1 MRVYRKITEE
11 NVEAFRIGDVIN
23 FTLTTGEEVEA
34 MAMREEKDG
43 MLFVTADCLEEER
56 SMNEENITKGGY
68 EKSALR
74 KVLNSEIYDT
84 FPEDIKEKMVP
95 FANGDFLRLLTEDE
109 VFGDERLEPM
119 NNRRN
124 RIADRGAGSDEA
136 EWWWLQD
143 VYSAASFA
151 LVSYSGSALCS
162 AASRAFGVRPAFKIN
177 I

>member
-1 MRVYRKITEE
+1 MRVYRRITEE

-43 MLFVTADCLEEER
+43 MLFVTVDCLEEER
-56 SMNEENITKGGY
+56 SMNEENTTEGGY
-68 EKSALR
+68 EQSELR
-74 KVLNSEIYDT
+74 KILNSEIYET

-124 RIADRGAGSDEA
+124 RIAERGAGSDEA
-136 EWWWLQD
+136 KWWWLQD
-143 VYSAASFA
+143 VYSAATFAFVHGYGNAGCTNASFA
-151 LVSYSGSALCS
+151 
-162 AASRAFGVRPAFKIN
+162 RGVRPAFKIN

>member
-1 MRVYRKITEE
+1 MRVYRRVTEE

-23 FTLTTGEEVEA
+23 FTLTTGEKVEA

-43 MLFVTADCLEEER
+43 MLFVTVDCLEEER
-56 SMNEENITKGGY
+56 SMNGENTTKGGY
-68 EKSALR
+68 EKSELR

-109 VFGDERLEPM
+109 VFGDDRLEPM

-124 RIADRGAGSDEA
+124 RIADRGIGADEL

-143 VYSAASFA
+143 VVSAADFA
-151 LVSYSGSALCS
+151 LVSYAGY
-162 AASRAFGVRPAFKIN
+162 ASDAGASLASGVRPAFKIN

>member
-1 MRVYRKITEE
+1 MRVHRRVIEE
-11 NVEAFRIGDVIN
+11 VETPRIGDVIN
-23 FTLTTGEEVEA
+23 FTLTTGEKVEA

-43 MLFVTADCLEEER
+43 MLFVTVDCLEEER
-56 SMNEENITKGGY
+56 SMNEANTTKGGY
-68 EKSALR
+68 EKSELR
-74 KVLNSEIYDT
+74 KALNSLIYDT

-109 VFGDERLEPM
+109 VFGDDRLEPM

-124 RIADRGAGSDEA
+124 RIADRGAGSDEL

-143 VYSAASFA
+143 VYAAATFA
-151 LVSYSGSALCS
+151 LVSYAGPAGCRD
-162 AASRAFGVRPAFKIN
+162 ASRALGVRPAFKIN

>member
-1 MRVYRKITEE
+1 MRVYRRITEK
-11 NVEAFRIGDVIN
+11 NVEAFRIGDVIK
-23 FTLTTGEEVEA
+23 FTLTTGEKVEA

-43 MLFVTADCLEEER
+43 TLFVTVDCLEEER
-56 SMNEENITKGGY
+56 PMNDSNTTEGGY

-84 FPEDIKEKMVP
+84 FPEDIKEKMVT

-124 RIADRGAGSDEA
+124 RIADRGAGSDEL

-143 VYSAASFA
+143 VYSAAAFA
-151 LVSYSGSALCS
+151 RVSYAGTAYCNFASPAL
-162 AASRAFGVRPAFKIN
+162 GVRPAFKIN

>member
-1 MRVYRKITEE
+1 MRVYRRIEE

-23 FTLTTGEEVEA
+23 FTLTTGEKVEA

-43 MLFVTADCLEEER
+43 TLFVTVDCLRDER
-56 SMNEENITKGGY
+56 RMNERATTKGGY
-68 EKSALR
+68 EKSELR

-124 RIADRGAGSDEA
+124 RIADRGAGSDEL

-143 VYSAASFA
+143 VYSAAAFA
-151 LVSYSGSALCS
+151 LVTNSGRADCNTASYAD
-162 AASRAFGVRPAFKIN
+162 GVRPAFKIN

>member
-1 MRVYRKITEE
+1 MRIYRRTAEE
-11 NVEAFRIGDVIN
+11 NVEVFRIGDVIN

-43 MLFVTADCLEEER
+43 MLFVTVDCLEEER
-56 SMNEENITKGGY
+56 SMNEGNTTKGGY
-68 EKSALR
+68 EQSELR
-74 KVLNSEIYDT
+74 KVLNSEIYET

-95 FANGDFLRLLTEDE
+95 FANGDLLRLLTEDE
-109 VFGDERLEPM
+109 VFGDDRLEPM

-124 RIADRGAGSDEA
+124 RIAERGAGSGEA

-143 VYSAASFA
+143 VYSAAYFPSVDTSGYAYCSFA
-151 LVSYSGSALCS
+151 SLAH
-162 AASRAFGVRPAFKIN
+162 GVRPAFKIN

>member
-1 MRVYRKITEE
+1 MRVYRRITEE

-23 FTLTTGEEVEA
+23 FTLTTGEKVEA

-43 MLFVTADCLEEER
+43 MLFVTVDCLEEER
-56 SMNEENITKGGY
+56 SMNETNTTKGGY

-95 FANGDFLRLLTEDE
+95 FTNGDFLRLLTEDE

-124 RIADRGAGSDEA
+124 RIADRGAGSDEL

-143 VYSAASFA
+143 VYSAAYFA
-151 LVSYSGSALCS
+151 FVSGTGY
-162 AASRAFGVRPAFKIN
+162 ASCYLASSAFGVRPAFKIN

>member
-1 MRVYRKITEE
+1 MKVIRRITEE
-11 NVEAFRIGDVIN
+11 VDAYRVGDVIS
-23 FTLTTGEEVEA
+23 FTLTTGEKVSA
-34 MAMREEKDG
+34 MAMKEEKDG
-43 MLFVTADCLEEER
+43 TLFVTVDCLEEER
-56 SMNEENITKGGY
+56 PMNSYDTTEVGY
-68 EKSALR
+68 EACELR

-124 RIADRGAGSDEA
+124 RIADRGCNSDEL

-143 VYSAASFA
+143 VYSAAHFA
-151 LVSYSGSALCS
+151 LVRGHGDAHYYGASYA
-162 AASRAFGVRPAFKIN
+162 RGVRPAFKIN